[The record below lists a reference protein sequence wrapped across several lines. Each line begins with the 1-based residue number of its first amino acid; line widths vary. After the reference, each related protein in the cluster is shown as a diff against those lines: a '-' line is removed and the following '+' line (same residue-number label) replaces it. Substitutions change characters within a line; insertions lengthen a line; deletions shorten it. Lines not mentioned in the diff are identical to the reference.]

1 MIPFLKKFKNEHSTN
16 DVSDNEK
23 NILIT
28 SLLIECAKGDYDFS
42 DQEISKIKDL
52 IKKKL
57 KLDQSKINLIFDKAL
72 ETVEENVELYSLT
85 KDIRDNFNKE
95 EILEIFEYMWTVVLA
110 DGKIDDFEAAL
121 MSKLVGLF
129 HLTGKEYQMLEL
141 LSLRKG
147 TTLTK
152 EMFLNHLYGG
162 MDEPELKIIDV
173 FICKLRKKLMQ
184 ASDDENY
191 IETVWGRGYVL
202 RDPTELLE
210 SA

>member
-1 MIPFLKKFKNEHSTN
+1 MLPFLKKFKKEHNTE

-42 DQEISKIKDL
+42 DEEISKIKDL

-95 EILEIFEYMWTVVLA
+95 EILEIFEYMWAVVLS
-110 DGKIDDFEAAL
+110 DGIIDDFEAAL

-129 HLTGKEYQMLEL
+129 HLTGKE
-141 LSLRKG
+141 SA
-147 TTLTK
+147 
-152 EMFLNHLYGG
+152 
-162 MDEPELKIIDV
+162 DA
-173 FICKLRKKLMQ
+173 KKKAMSHQ
-184 ASDDENY
+184 
-191 IETVWGRGYVL
+191 
-202 RDPTELLE
+202 
-210 SA
+210 

>member
-1 MIPFLKKFKNEHSTN
+1 MLPFLKKFKKEHNSE

-42 DQEISKIKDL
+42 DEEISKIKDL

-95 EILEIFEYMWTVVLA
+95 EILEIFEYMWAVVLA

-129 HLTGKEYQMLEL
+129 HLTGKE
-141 LSLRKG
+141 SA
-147 TTLTK
+147 
-152 EMFLNHLYGG
+152 
-162 MDEPELKIIDV
+162 DA
-173 FICKLRKKLMQ
+173 KKKAMSHQ
-184 ASDDENY
+184 
-191 IETVWGRGYVL
+191 
-202 RDPTELLE
+202 
-210 SA
+210 

>member
-1 MIPFLKKFKNEHSTN
+1 MLPFLKKFKNEHSTN

-85 KDIRDNFNKE
+85 KDIRDNFNKQ

-129 HLTGKEYQMLEL
+129 HLTGKE
-141 LSLRKG
+141 SA
-147 TTLTK
+147 
-152 EMFLNHLYGG
+152 
-162 MDEPELKIIDV
+162 DA
-173 FICKLRKKLMQ
+173 KKKAMSHQ
-184 ASDDENY
+184 
-191 IETVWGRGYVL
+191 
-202 RDPTELLE
+202 
-210 SA
+210 

>member
-16 DVSDNEK
+16 DVSDSEK

-42 DQEISKIKDL
+42 NQEISKIKDL

-95 EILEIFEYMWTVVLA
+95 EILEIFEYMWAVVLS

-129 HLTGKEYQMLEL
+129 HLTGKE
-141 LSLRKG
+141 SA
-147 TTLTK
+147 
-152 EMFLNHLYGG
+152 
-162 MDEPELKIIDV
+162 DA
-173 FICKLRKKLMQ
+173 KKKAMSHQ
-184 ASDDENY
+184 
-191 IETVWGRGYVL
+191 
-202 RDPTELLE
+202 
-210 SA
+210 

>member
-57 KLDQSKINLIFDKAL
+57 KIDQSKVNLIFDEAL
-72 ETVEENVELYSLT
+72 KWSKKMLNY
-85 KDIRDNFNKE
+85 
-95 EILEIFEYMWTVVLA
+95 ILLQ
-110 DGKIDDFEAAL
+110 KISE
-121 MSKLVGLF
+121 
-129 HLTGKEYQMLEL
+129 
-141 LSLRKG
+141 

-152 EMFLNHLYGG
+152 
-162 MDEPELKIIDV
+162 
-173 FICKLRKKLMQ
+173 KKF
-184 ASDDENY
+184 
-191 IETVWGRGYVL
+191 
-202 RDPTELLE
+202 
-210 SA
+210 

>member
-85 KDIRDNFNKE
+85 RDIRDNFNKE

-129 HLTGKEYQMLEL
+129 HLTGKE
-141 LSLRKG
+141 SA
-147 TTLTK
+147 
-152 EMFLNHLYGG
+152 
-162 MDEPELKIIDV
+162 DA
-173 FICKLRKKLMQ
+173 KKKAMSHQ
-184 ASDDENY
+184 
-191 IETVWGRGYVL
+191 
-202 RDPTELLE
+202 
-210 SA
+210 

>member
-1 MIPFLKKFKNEHSTN
+1 MLPFLKKFKNEHSTN

-42 DQEISKIKDL
+42 DQEISKIKEL

-129 HLTGKEYQMLEL
+129 HLTGKE
-141 LSLRKG
+141 SA
-147 TTLTK
+147 
-152 EMFLNHLYGG
+152 
-162 MDEPELKIIDV
+162 DA
-173 FICKLRKKLMQ
+173 KKKAMSHQ
-184 ASDDENY
+184 
-191 IETVWGRGYVL
+191 
-202 RDPTELLE
+202 
-210 SA
+210 

>member
-16 DVSDNEK
+16 NVSDNEK

-129 HLTGKEYQMLEL
+129 HLTGKE
-141 LSLRKG
+141 SA
-147 TTLTK
+147 
-152 EMFLNHLYGG
+152 
-162 MDEPELKIIDV
+162 DA
-173 FICKLRKKLMQ
+173 KKKAMSHQ
-184 ASDDENY
+184 
-191 IETVWGRGYVL
+191 
-202 RDPTELLE
+202 
-210 SA
+210 

>member
-42 DQEISKIKDL
+42 NQEISKIKDL

-72 ETVEENVELYSLT
+72 EMVEENVELYSLT
-85 KDIRDNFNKE
+85 KDIRDNFKKE

-129 HLTGKEYQMLEL
+129 HLTGKE
-141 LSLRKG
+141 SA
-147 TTLTK
+147 
-152 EMFLNHLYGG
+152 
-162 MDEPELKIIDV
+162 DA
-173 FICKLRKKLMQ
+173 KKKAM
-184 ASDDENY
+184 SH
-191 IETVWGRGYVL
+191 
-202 RDPTELLE
+202 
-210 SA
+210 

>member
-1 MIPFLKKFKNEHSTN
+1 MLPFLKKFKKENNTE

-42 DQEISKIKDL
+42 NQEISKIQDL

-129 HLTGKEYQMLEL
+129 HLTGKE
-141 LSLRKG
+141 SA
-147 TTLTK
+147 
-152 EMFLNHLYGG
+152 
-162 MDEPELKIIDV
+162 DA
-173 FICKLRKKLMQ
+173 KKKAMSHQ
-184 ASDDENY
+184 
-191 IETVWGRGYVL
+191 
-202 RDPTELLE
+202 
-210 SA
+210 

>member
-1 MIPFLKKFKNEHSTN
+1 MLPFLKKFKKENNTE

-95 EILEIFEYMWTVVLA
+95 EILEIFEYMWSVVLA

-129 HLTGKEYQMLEL
+129 HLTGKE
-141 LSLRKG
+141 SA
-147 TTLTK
+147 
-152 EMFLNHLYGG
+152 
-162 MDEPELKIIDV
+162 DA
-173 FICKLRKKLMQ
+173 KKKAMSHQ
-184 ASDDENY
+184 
-191 IETVWGRGYVL
+191 
-202 RDPTELLE
+202 
-210 SA
+210 

>member
-1 MIPFLKKFKNEHSTN
+1 MLPFLKKFKKEHSSE

-42 DQEISKIKDL
+42 DEEISKIKDL

-95 EILEIFEYMWTVVLA
+95 EILEIFEYMWSVVLA

-129 HLTGKEYQMLEL
+129 HLTGKE
-141 LSLRKG
+141 SA
-147 TTLTK
+147 
-152 EMFLNHLYGG
+152 
-162 MDEPELKIIDV
+162 DA
-173 FICKLRKKLMQ
+173 KKKAMSHQ
-184 ASDDENY
+184 
-191 IETVWGRGYVL
+191 
-202 RDPTELLE
+202 
-210 SA
+210 

>member
-1 MIPFLKKFKNEHSTN
+1 MLPFLKKFKKEHNSE

-42 DQEISKIKDL
+42 DEEISKIKDL

-95 EILEIFEYMWTVVLA
+95 EILEIFEYMWAVVLS

-129 HLTGKEYQMLEL
+129 HLTGKE
-141 LSLRKG
+141 SA
-147 TTLTK
+147 
-152 EMFLNHLYGG
+152 
-162 MDEPELKIIDV
+162 DA
-173 FICKLRKKLMQ
+173 KKKAMSHQ
-184 ASDDENY
+184 
-191 IETVWGRGYVL
+191 
-202 RDPTELLE
+202 
-210 SA
+210 

>member
-1 MIPFLKKFKNEHSTN
+1 MLPFLKKFKNEHSTN

-129 HLTGKEYQMLEL
+129 HLTGKE
-141 LSLRKG
+141 SS
-147 TTLTK
+147 
-152 EMFLNHLYGG
+152 
-162 MDEPELKIIDV
+162 DA
-173 FICKLRKKLMQ
+173 KKKAMSHQ
-184 ASDDENY
+184 
-191 IETVWGRGYVL
+191 
-202 RDPTELLE
+202 
-210 SA
+210 